1 MHADQT
7 RIELFSVPQCL
18 RGEGFAYNGLVLT
31 ERIEFTP
38 ERDAEAFAAA
48 PSGPAVFSLRSEDPA
63 AEPYVSKTAN
73 LRRRLHR
80 LLDPVTER
88 TKKLNLRDRVRF
100 IEFTPTGSDFESGFL
115 LYRVLRETFPKTYP
129 KRLRFRFAPFVKLH
143 LENEYPRASVTTR
156 LGRLGGSA
164 LYYGPFITRVAAEK
178 FMNDSL
184 DFFKMRRCVEDLHP
198 DPKFPG
204 CIYSEMKMCLAPCFK
219 GCTDEDY
226 KAEVK
231 RVENYFDTRGDSLL
245 RHFSEERDA
254 ASSNLAFE
262 DAAAIHV
269 KVEKLR
275 PVVSQIPEIV
285 QRLDRLSAL
294 MIQPSHLADSVAFF
308 RIDAG
313 RISSPI
319 QFSIQPPEHAKSQSM
334 EARVLSALETI
345 QVTSAKSGLE
355 TMEHLAI
362 LKRWYYRGTRAGEIF
377 FVDEKGELPM
387 RRIVRGVSRVLRGEK
402 PEIESRPQ

>member
-1 MHADQT
+1 VFTD
-7 RIELFSVPQCL
+7 
-18 RGEGFAYNGLVLT
+18 
-31 ERIEFTP
+31 RIEFTP
-38 ERDAEAFAAA
+38 DRDVEVFAAV
-48 PSGPAVFSLRSEDPA
+48 PSGPAVFSLRSDDPA
-63 AEPYVSKTAN
+63 AEPYVSKTAS

-115 LYRVLRETFPKTYP
+115 LYRVLRETFPKTYQ

-143 LENEYPRASVTTR
+143 LENEYPRASVTAR

-184 DFFKMRRCVEDLHP
+184 DFFKMRRCVEDLDP
-198 DPKFPG
+198 DPRFPG
-204 CIYSEMKMCLAPCFK
+204 CIYSEMKMCLAPCFR
-219 GCTDEDY
+219 GCTDQEY
-226 KAEVK
+226 RAEVQ
-231 RVENYFDTRGDSLL
+231 RVETYFDTRGDSLL

-275 PVVSQIPEIV
+275 PVVNQIPEIV

-294 MIQPSHLADSVAFF
+294 MIQPSHLADSVAFLK
-308 RIDAG
+308 IETG
-313 RISSPI
+313 RISGPL
-319 QFSIQPPEHAKSQSM
+319 QFSIQPPQHAKSQSM
-334 EARVLSALETI
+334 EARVLSALEAI
-345 QVTSAKSGLE
+345 PASGAKSALE

-362 LKRWYYRGTRAGEIF
+362 LKRWYYRGTRMGEIF
-377 FVDEKGELPM
+377 FAGEKGVLPM

-402 PEIESRPQ
+402 PEIESGPQ

>member
-1 MHADQT
+1 MFTD
-7 RIELFSVPQCL
+7 
-18 RGEGFAYNGLVLT
+18 
-31 ERIEFTP
+31 RIEFTP
-38 ERDAEAFAAA
+38 DRDVEVFAAV
-48 PSGPAVFSLRSEDPA
+48 PSGPAVFSLRSDDPA
-63 AEPYVSKTAN
+63 AEPYVSKTAS

-115 LYRVLRETFPKTYP
+115 LYRVLRETFPKTYQ

-143 LENEYPRASVTTR
+143 LENEYPRASVTAR

-184 DFFKMRRCVEDLHP
+184 DFFKMRRCVEDLDP
-198 DPKFPG
+198 DPRFPG
-204 CIYSEMKMCLAPCFK
+204 CIYSEMKMCLAPCFR
-219 GCTDEDY
+219 GCTDQEY
-226 KAEVK
+226 RAEVQ
-231 RVENYFDTRGDSLL
+231 RVETYFDTRGDSLL
-245 RHFSEERDA
+245 RHFSEERDT

-275 PVVSQIPEIV
+275 PVVNQIPEIV

-294 MIQPSHLADSVAFF
+294 MIQPSHLADSVAFLK
-308 RIDAG
+308 IETG
-313 RISSPI
+313 RISGPL
-319 QFSIQPPEHAKSQSM
+319 QFSIQPPQHAKSQSM
-334 EARVLSALETI
+334 EARVLSALEAI
-345 QVTSAKSGLE
+345 PASGAKSALE

-362 LKRWYYRGTRAGEIF
+362 LKRWYYRGTRMGEIF
-377 FVDEKGELPM
+377 FAGEKGVLPM

-402 PEIESRPQ
+402 PEIESGPQ

>member
-1 MHADQT
+1 VITD
-7 RIELFSVPQCL
+7 
-18 RGEGFAYNGLVLT
+18 
-31 ERIEFTP
+31 RIEFALD
-38 ERDAEAFAAA
+38 RDIEAFAAV
-48 PSGPAVFSLRSEDPA
+48 PSGPAVFSLSSDDRA

-80 LLDPVTER
+80 LLDPATER

-115 LYRVLRETFPKTYP
+115 LYRVLRETFPKTYQ

-156 LGRLGGSA
+156 LSRPGGSA

-219 GCTDEDY
+219 GCTDEEY
-226 KAEVK
+226 KTEVK
-231 RVENYFDTRGDSLL
+231 RVETYFDTRGDSLL

-269 KVEKLR
+269 KVEKLK

-313 RISSPI
+313 RISAPI
-319 QFSIQPPEHAKSQSM
+319 QFSIQAPEHAKSQSM
-334 EARVLSALETI
+334 EARVLSTLETI

-362 LKRWYYRGTRAGEIF
+362 LKRWYYRGTRAGEVF

-402 PEIESRPQ
+402 PEIEPRPQ

>member
-1 MHADQT
+1 VFTD
-7 RIELFSVPQCL
+7 
-18 RGEGFAYNGLVLT
+18 
-31 ERIEFTP
+31 RIEFTP
-38 ERDAEAFAAA
+38 DRDVEVFAAV
-48 PSGPAVFSLRSEDPA
+48 PSGPAVFSLRSDDPA
-63 AEPYVSKTAN
+63 AEPYVSKTAS

-115 LYRVLRETFPKTYP
+115 LYRVLRETFPKTYQ

-143 LENEYPRASVTTR
+143 LENEYPRASVTAR

-184 DFFKMRRCVEDLHP
+184 DFFKMRRCVEDLDP
-198 DPKFPG
+198 DPRFPG
-204 CIYSEMKMCLAPCFK
+204 CIYSEMKMCLAPCFR
-219 GCTDEDY
+219 GCTDQEY
-226 KAEVK
+226 RAEVQ
-231 RVENYFDTRGDSLL
+231 RVETYFDTRGDSLL
-245 RHFSEERDA
+245 RHFSEERDT

-275 PVVSQIPEIV
+275 PVVNQIPEIV

-294 MIQPSHLADSVAFF
+294 MIQPSHLADSVAFLK
-308 RIDAG
+308 IETG
-313 RISSPI
+313 RISGPL
-319 QFSIQPPEHAKSQSM
+319 QFSIQPPQHAKSQSM
-334 EARVLSALETI
+334 EARVLSALEAI
-345 QVTSAKSGLE
+345 PASGAKSALE

-362 LKRWYYRGTRAGEIF
+362 LKRWYYRGTRMGEIF
-377 FVDEKGELPM
+377 FAGEKGVLPM

-402 PEIESRPQ
+402 PEIESGPQ